1 MQLYDN
7 WTPHSPIH
15 SLSSWQLDEIPEELP
30 TWVFPDLEIC
40 DHISDNAAVT
50 SYKEAH
56 DYPCVQRQ
64 GPSSPCGTSDPAVV
78 CTRLICTSTVK
89 AIRKQRQNRQA
100 QQRFRQRQKVRVRE
114 LEDEAAQALSRLN
127 KLQARQLQLAARNAL
142 LEAVMD
148 SNFDFDSKEVGHF
161 CTNTSAE
168 YTDVTAVHFTSEWAI

>member
-40 DHISDNAAVT
+40 DHIPDNAAVT

-100 QQRFRQRQKVRVRE
+100 QQRFRQRQKVSQSP
-114 LEDEAAQALSRLN
+114 AQKPTVTHSR
-127 KLQARQLQLAARNAL
+127 AL
-142 LEAVMD
+142 LSDLLLDRFGSGNLRTRLPRHSLV
-148 SNFDFDSKEVGHF
+148 
-161 CTNTSAE
+161 
-168 YTDVTAVHFTSEWAI
+168 